1 MYSYPTQQE
10 IGERIAQLRRLKGFS
25 QDELA
30 KSIQLSRPSLTQI
43 ELGNRSVDIRELY
56 RISHVLGFSLDE
68 FMAEN
73 FSVVEEPLQYGKVS
87 VEKSSKERNAIPVLN
102 REKFKNIILYLLEC
116 CAGKPNVGETVLYKL
131 LYFSDFNYYELYEE
145 QLSGASYKKL
155 PFGPVPQKID
165 AIIQQLIDEEKVQR
179 IKTSFHGFSQTRYLP
194 LAKADLTQLLA
205 SEKTVIDQVIDQMS
219 EWSAATISAYSHLDI
234 PWKVTKDGEEI
245 NYETVF
251 YREAPFTVRQYPD
264 ETVDN

>member
-30 KSIQLSRPSLTQI
+30 KRIELSRPSLTQI

-56 RISHVLGFSLDE
+56 RMSHVLGFSLDE

-87 VEKSSKERNAIPVLN
+87 AEKSPKERMSIPVLKS
-102 REKFKNIILYLLEC
+102 EKFKNIILYLLEC

-165 AIIQQLIDEEKVQR
+165 AIIQQLIGEGKVQR
-179 IKTSFHGFSQTRYLP
+179 IKTSFHGF
-194 LAKADLTQLLA
+194 
-205 SEKTVIDQVIDQMS
+205 
-219 EWSAATISAYSHLDI
+219 
-234 PWKVTKDGEEI
+234 
-245 NYETVF
+245 
-251 YREAPFTVRQYPD
+251 
-264 ETVDN
+264 